1 MSKLNI
7 IEPEINNENVEI
19 SRENYDHYNKE
30 DLIFK
35 AEPGISE
42 ELVKKISKDKNEP
55 EWMLQKRL
63 TGLRVFL
70 EKPVPTWGPDLSDLD
85 IDDIILYMKPN
96 AKKNSKSW
104 EDVPEDI
111 RKTYEKLGIPQ
122 AEQRALGGVGAQ
134 YESEIVYH
142 NLKRNLEEQGVVFL
156 DMDQALIEYPELVK
170 KYFMTTCIPINLH
183 KYSALHTAVWSGG
196 TFIYIPKNV
205 KVEIPLQA

>member
-70 EKPVPTWGPDLSDLD
+70 
-85 IDDIILYMKPN
+85 
-96 AKKNSKSW
+96 
-104 EDVPEDI
+104 
-111 RKTYEKLGIPQ
+111 
-122 AEQRALGGVGAQ
+122 
-134 YESEIVYH
+134 
-142 NLKRNLEEQGVVFL
+142 
-156 DMDQALIEYPELVK
+156 
-170 KYFMTTCIPINLH
+170 
-183 KYSALHTAVWSGG
+183 
-196 TFIYIPKNV
+196 
-205 KVEIPLQA
+205 

>member
-111 RKTYEKLGIPQ
+111 RKTYEKLT
-122 AEQRALGGVGAQ
+122 
-134 YESEIVYH
+134 
-142 NLKRNLEEQGVVFL
+142 
-156 DMDQALIEYPELVK
+156 
-170 KYFMTTCIPINLH
+170 KYFF
-183 KYSALHTAVWSGG
+183 KV
-196 TFIYIPKNV
+196 IY
-205 KVEIPLQA
+205 E

>member
-1 MSKLNI
+1 MTELKILNPKI
-7 IEPEINNENVEI
+7 SNEKIEI
-19 SRENYDHYNKE
+19 SREIYDHYNIE
-30 DLIFK
+30 DLTFK
-35 AEPGISE
+35 ATPGISE
-42 ELVKKISKDKNEP
+42 GLVRQISKDKNEP

-122 AEQRALGGVGAQ
+122 AEQRALG
-134 YESEIVYH
+134 
-142 NLKRNLEEQGVVFL
+142 
-156 DMDQALIEYPELVK
+156 
-170 KYFMTTCIPINLH
+170 
-183 KYSALHTAVWSGG
+183 
-196 TFIYIPKNV
+196 
-205 KVEIPLQA
+205 

>member
-96 AKKNSKSW
+96 AKKN
-104 EDVPEDI
+104 
-111 RKTYEKLGIPQ
+111 
-122 AEQRALGGVGAQ
+122 
-134 YESEIVYH
+134 
-142 NLKRNLEEQGVVFL
+142 
-156 DMDQALIEYPELVK
+156 
-170 KYFMTTCIPINLH
+170 
-183 KYSALHTAVWSGG
+183 
-196 TFIYIPKNV
+196 
-205 KVEIPLQA
+205 